1 MSLDEPFATDPGPRR
16 RLRTTIA
23 RSIALVVVVTLAV
36 TAATLTWLRHRATR
50 TDLEHEARM
59 FATLVAPQV
68 VESAVLFRTTGAHAL
83 RRRMDRILD
92 MNPDVVSLEVV
103 DVEGRVVMRADRK
116 RLTTYGEDDDAPEV
130 DAALLESVQGF
141 ETVSDVISDPEV
153 GRAMRVVSP
162 VVEEWGRHTYSLVSV
177 FDDRGLAQQLAASLI
192 LVGGMLVIG
201 LLLADRVSVVLAR
214 SITSGVERL
223 QRGARRIQEGDLE
236 HRVEVRS
243 NDEIQDLAESFND
256 MADKLR
262 QTIERLRDANRELE
276 KLDQTKADLVANVS
290 HELKTPLTALRGYL
304 ELLQQGELGALDE
317 PALKAVE
324 VCQRNVLRLTLR
336 IEELVQLSQLE
347 QREWE
352 ELTME
357 TVSLERVLQ
366 TAVET
371 LEPRFT
377 ERGIGCGL
385 ELAPGLPPMWASR
398 DQLERVFLNLLDNA
412 SKFTERGGSVH
423 VSAARDDRDGREGVL
438 IRVADTGVGIA
449 VEEQLRI
456 FDRFY
461 QVDPSVRRRYGGM
474 GLGLSLVRAIVEAHH
489 GVVWVDSD
497 VGHGSAFSVWL
508 PVRPYGGSVD
518 EASVRRRSPSAR
530 LQNAPDQGGGS
541 T

>member
-1 MSLDEPFATDPGPRR
+1 MSVDEPLETEPGPRR

-36 TAATLTWLRHRATR
+36 TAATLTWLRYRATR
-50 TDLEHEARM
+50 TDLEHEAWM
-59 FATLVAPQV
+59 FATLVAPQI
-68 VESAVLFRTTGAHAL
+68 VESAVLFRTTGAHVL
-83 RRRMDRILD
+83 RRRMDRIME

-103 DVEGRVVMRADRK
+103 DVEGHVVMRADRK
-116 RLTTYGEDDDAPEV
+116 TLETYDERDDAPTV
-130 DAALLESVQGF
+130 DAVLLEAVQGF
-141 ETVSDVISDPEV
+141 DTVSEVISDPEV

-162 VVEEWGRHTYSLVSV
+162 VVEEWGRHTYSLVAV
-177 FDDRGLAQQLAASLI
+177 FDDRGLARQLAASLV

-262 QTIERLRDANRELE
+262 QTIERLREANRELE

-304 ELLQQGELGALDE
+304 ELLQHGELGDLDG

-371 LEPRFT
+371 LEPRYT

-412 SKFTERGGSVH
+412 AKFTERGGAVH
-423 VSAARDDRDGREGVL
+423 VSVGRDDRDGRDGVL
-438 IRVADTGVGIA
+438 VRVADTGVGIA
-449 VEEQLRI
+449 AEEQLRI

-489 GVVWVDSD
+489 GVVWVDSE
-497 VGHGSAFSVWL
+497 VGRGSTFSVWL
-508 PVRPYGGSVD
+508 PVRPYGGSG
-518 EASVRRRSPSAR
+518 EEEPVRRRAPSAR
-530 LQNAPDQGGGS
+530 LRSAPHQGEGS
-541 T
+541 S

>member
-1 MSLDEPFATDPGPRR
+1 MTSDVQLEPYSGPRR

-23 RSIALVVVVTLAV
+23 RYIAFAVVVTLAIS
-36 TAATLTWLRHRATR
+36 AATLTWLRHRATR
-50 TDLEHEARM
+50 AEREHAARV
-59 FATLVAPQV
+59 FTTLVGPQV
-68 VESAVLFRTTGAHAL
+68 VESAQLFRSTGAQVL
-83 RRRMDRILD
+83 RRRLDRI
-92 MNPDVVSLEVV
+92 MEMHPDLISLEVV
-103 DVEGRVVMRADRK
+103 DVEGRLVMRAERTE
-116 RLTTYGEDDDAPEV
+116 LVTYADESNAPSV
-130 DAALLESVQGF
+130 GAGLLDSVQGSD
-141 ETVSDVISDPEV
+141 TVSDVISHPRA
-153 GRAMRVVSP
+153 GRAFRVVSP
-162 VVEEWGRHTYSLVSV
+162 VIEEWGRHTYSLVAE
-177 FDDRGLAQQLAASLI
+177 FNDHGLDRQLTASLVI
-192 LVGGMLVIG
+192 VGAMLIVG

-262 QTIERLRDANRELE
+262 QTIERLREANRELE

-304 ELLQQGELGALDE
+304 ELLQNGELGALDE
-317 PALKAVE
+317 RARKAIE
-324 VCQRNVLRLTLR
+324 ICQRNVLRLALR

-357 TVSLERVLQ
+357 TVSIERVLQ

-371 LEPRFT
+371 LQPRYS
-377 ERGIGCGL
+377 ERGVECGL
-385 ELAPGLPPMWASR
+385 EIAPGLPPMWASR

-412 SKFTERGGSVH
+412 AKFIEGGGAVH
-423 VSAARDDRDGREGVL
+423 VSIERDDREDREGVL

-449 VEEQLRI
+449 EHEQLRI

-461 QVDPSVRRRYGGM
+461 QVDPSVRRRHGGL
-474 GLGLSLVRAIVEAHH
+474 GLGLSLVRAIVEAHR
-489 GVVWVDSD
+489 GVVWVESE
-497 VGHGSAFSVWL
+497 VGRGSTFFVWL
-508 PVRPYGGSVD
+508 PARPYGGSGEVQ
-518 EASVRRRSPSAR
+518 EVRRRSPSAR
-530 LQNAPDQGGGS
+530 LCRAPDESGGN
-541 T
+541 